1 MRMSNLDIA
10 LIQVHSNSYFSI
22 QNLKFGRHVEP
33 DNEEI
38 KKKLAWA
45 EEMRGEKL
53 PSVPSTIGEEKKIN
67 PFMRV
72 NEAGVQ
78 KHANS
83 SDGVATMAFIRKEK
97 DSFKA

>member
-1 MRMSNLDIA
+1 MQHKLSSAYSR
-10 LIQVHSNSYFSI
+10 I

-33 DNEEI
+33 DNEDI
-38 KKKLAWA
+38 KRKLEWA

-53 PSVPSTIGEEKKIN
+53 PSVPSSIGEEKKIN

-72 NEAGVQ
+72 NEPSVQ
-78 KHANS
+78 KHTKT
-83 SDGVATMAFIRKEK
+83 SDGIATMAFIRKEK